1 MELNGR
7 EVGFTYNVLASL
19 KVAKLCP
26 DGKLENIEHL
36 FGGTYD
42 EDIQNTSRFMIALN
56 EGWIAV
62 EKSQN
67 PEFDVKPLTVDELM
81 LLTSAD
87 YLVFQQEAIKAY
99 NAGNKRSVHT
109 KPVQTKGKKTDT
121 ARKSS

>member
-7 EVGFTYNVLASL
+7 EVGFAYNVLASL

-26 DGKLENIEHL
+26 DGKLENIEQL

-42 EDIQNTSRFMIALN
+42 EDILNTSRFMIALN

-62 EKSQN
+62 EKSKN
-67 PEFDVKPLTVDELM
+67 PEFDVKPLTEDELM

-87 YLVFQQEAIKAY
+87 YLAFQEEALKAY

>member
-42 EDIQNTSRFMIALN
+42 EDIQNTSKFMIALN

-67 PEFDVKPLTVDELM
+67 PEFDVKPLTEDELM

-87 YLVFQQEAIKAY
+87 YLAFQEEALKAY

-121 ARKSS
+121 AQK